1 MVSSALRLPTARREE
16 EEIFL
21 QAMRVLNL
29 VGLGQKADESA
40 ANLPFGQRRLVAIAR
55 ALAAEPRVL
64 MMDEPGAGLNALEKR
79 DLADLINRIA
89 EMGITVLLVEHDMS
103 LVMRVAEWVVVLEHG
118 RKIAE
123 GTPDEIR
130 RNERVIRAYLGDQE
144 Q

>member
-1 MVSSALRLPTARREE
+1 MGMGRKSE
-16 EEIFL
+16 
-21 QAMRVLNL
+21 
-29 VGLGQKADESA
+29 ESA

-64 MMDEPGAGLNALEKR
+64 MLDEPGAGLNALEKR
-79 DLADLINRIA
+79 DLADLISRIA

-103 LVMRVAEWVVVLEHG
+103 LVMRVAERVVVLEYG

-130 RNERVIRAYLGDQE
+130 QNERVIRAYLGDQE